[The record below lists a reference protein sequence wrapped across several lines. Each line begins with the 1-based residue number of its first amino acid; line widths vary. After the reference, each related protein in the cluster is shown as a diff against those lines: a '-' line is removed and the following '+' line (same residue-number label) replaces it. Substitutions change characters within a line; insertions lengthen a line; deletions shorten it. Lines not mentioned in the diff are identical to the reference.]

1 MGGAKVGG
9 VRTGAEAGAGAGAGA
24 EIEVECPAVG
34 ACAKL
39 PGAAVLT

>member
-1 MGGAKVGG
+1 VGGAKVGA

-24 EIEVECPAVG
+24 EVEVEGPAVG
-34 ACAKL
+34 GCAKL